1 MNKKYVPKSLSKKDK
16 EKQVKSIKNKTIRP
30 KLKSF
35 KSKRSSHTIAFEKKY
50 GVKITNVKW
59 IAKNLLRKKGID
71 LVLSK
76 GRGAYYSSGSR
87 PNQTPSSWAYAR
99 LASVLLKRKAYKI
112 DKSIVD
118 KYKVV
123 KKS

>member
-76 GRGAYYSSGSR
+76 GRGAYFSSGSR

>member
-71 LVLSK
+71 LILSK
-76 GRGAYYSSGSR
+76 GRGAYFSSGSR